1 LDLGFKKTTLD
12 KKMIKRN
19 LAHILILIS
28 SVLGIIIIDY
38 SKIEEP
44 KQYWLLIL
52 DTIILIASIVLIV
65 ITERKKND

>member
-1 LDLGFKKTTLD
+1 
-12 KKMIKRN
+12 MIKRN

>member
-1 LDLGFKKTTLD
+1 
-12 KKMIKRN
+12 MIKRN
-19 LAHILILIS
+19 LAHILILTS

-65 ITERKKND
+65 ITERKKK

>member
-1 LDLGFKKTTLD
+1 
-12 KKMIKRN
+12 MIKRN
-19 LAHILILIS
+19 LAHILILTS

-65 ITERKKND
+65 ITERKKKWLKEI

>member
-1 LDLGFKKTTLD
+1 
-12 KKMIKRN
+12 MIKRN
-19 LAHILILIS
+19 LAHILILTS

-52 DTIILIASIVLIV
+52 DTIILISSFVLIV
-65 ITERKKND
+65 ITERKKKWLKEI